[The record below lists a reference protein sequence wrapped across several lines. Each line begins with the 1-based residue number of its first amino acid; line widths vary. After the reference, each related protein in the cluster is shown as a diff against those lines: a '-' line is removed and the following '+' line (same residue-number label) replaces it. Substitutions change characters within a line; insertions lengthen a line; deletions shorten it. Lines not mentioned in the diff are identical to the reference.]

1 MPQNEYYSG
10 GGEKT
15 VAKTVI
21 LDKYLWAYLS
31 IMEKHWGG
39 EKWYVDTHA
48 GTGFT
53 NEMGV
58 NIPGSTLR
66 ALNHNFDRYYFYE
79 KDPDHFDTL
88 VETLEQE
95 TGESFHIG
103 TIGNRDDR
111 SAFCEDPRISVA
123 NMDCNEGVK
132 FLTRNSGSSSHW
144 FTFVDPEKFS
154 VERELMESLRRR
166 GNMDILFNFQTTA
179 FFRNAGE
186 NAEHSHD
193 KVATNLGDHF
203 PIDGTPDDYV
213 NFYKED
219 VFENFGWKSKS
230 RKMISEGS
238 NEWRYDLIFASQNE
252 TAVGIMDDIFDSDL
266 KNDVT
271 EEINDWRDSSEI
283 DQSGLNTFI
292 KIDSHGEDQNN
303 TPDDDEQSCLGDF

>member
-1 MPQNEYYSG
+1 MSQNDYYSG

-21 LDKYLWAYLS
+21 LDKYLKSYLS
-31 IMEKHWGG
+31 IMKKHWGG

-66 ALNHNFDRYYFYE
+66 ALDHDFDRYYFYE
-79 KDPDHFDTL
+79 KEEDHFDL
-88 VETLEQE
+88 LIETLEQE
-95 TGESFHIG
+95 TEASFLHG
-103 TIGNRDDR
+103 TVSGGDDR
-111 SAFCEDPRISVA
+111 RAYCNDPRISVV
-123 NMDCNEGVK
+123 NMDCNKGVR
-132 FLTRNSGSSSHW
+132 FLTRHSNSNSHW

-154 VERELMESLRRR
+154 VERELMENLCNR

-179 FFRNAGE
+179 FFRNAGD

-193 KVATNLGDHF
+193 KVATNLGDNF
-203 PIDGTPDDYV
+203 PVDGSHDELV
-213 NFYKED
+213 NFYKKD
-219 VFENFGWKSKS
+219 VFEELGWKSES
-230 RKMISEGS
+230 RKMVSEGS

-252 TAVGIMDDIFDSDL
+252 TAVGIIEDIFNSDL

-271 EEINDWRDSSEI
+271 NEIRDWRDKSSV
-283 DQSGLNTFI
+283 DQSGLSTFI
-292 KIDSHGEDQNN
+292 RIGSHS
-303 TPDDDEQSCLGDF
+303 DDEEETDTDESQSSLDEF